1 MTRDMVVIYFS
12 RLGAPLQ
19 AHERAAITA
28 VARAIAE
35 IKRCDFGGCYRA
47 LNDMGGTFFVP
58 DDSLLPDEAAC
69 IGIRDAEDL
78 FGGVVPYP
86 FVKTKA
92 ITHGLIDVHAAQ
104 PEGWSS
110 EFAAK
115 VRDVV
120 LPGFT
125 AFSAD
130 DARAA
135 AGRLMAMGPVRAKP
149 PLATGGR
156 AQRVLTAVAQM
167 DALLERLE
175 PDRLASYGLVL
186 EPDLH
191 QLRTLS
197 IGQITVDSLT
207 TTYYGTQ
214 R

>member
-28 VARAIAE
+28 V
-35 IKRCDFGGCYRA
+35 
-47 LNDMGGTFFVP
+47 
-58 DDSLLPDEAAC
+58 
-69 IGIRDAEDL
+69 
-78 FGGVVPYP
+78 
-86 FVKTKA
+86 
-92 ITHGLIDVHAAQ
+92 
-104 PEGWSS
+104 
-110 EFAAK
+110 
-115 VRDVV
+115 
-120 LPGFT
+120 
-125 AFSAD
+125 
-130 DARAA
+130 ARAA